1 MLAAD
6 RRDFYRLSLGETDPH
21 RNHAAVRQ
29 IDMRQRAAGF
39 NQDSF
44 PDQLD
49 DLEMRTKRLE
59 LCCRQGTQQ
68 MIG

>member
-1 MLAAD
+1 
-6 RRDFYRLSLGETDPH
+6 
-21 RNHAAVRQ
+21 
-29 IDMRQRAAGF
+29 MRQRAAGF

-49 DLEMRTKRLE
+49 GLEMRTKRLE
-59 LCCRQGTQQ
+59 LCCRQGTRQ

>member
-1 MLAAD
+1 
-6 RRDFYRLSLGETDPH
+6 
-21 RNHAAVRQ
+21 
-29 IDMRQRAAGF
+29 MRQRAAGF

-59 LCCRQGTQQ
+59 LCCGQRAQHMMG
-68 MIG
+68 